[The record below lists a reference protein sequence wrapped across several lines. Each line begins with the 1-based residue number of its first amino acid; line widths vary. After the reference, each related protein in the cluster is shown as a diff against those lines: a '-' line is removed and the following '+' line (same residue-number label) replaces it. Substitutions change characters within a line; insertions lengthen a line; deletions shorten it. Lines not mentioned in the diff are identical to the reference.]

1 MEVPFSP
8 IFHKVAGEV
17 VGKPKRTFTRPTE
30 ICLEEWWLSK
40 LDDGKGLAVSG
51 LEFSSVVLNGSLV
64 CGLICNMTCDTP
76 QRKFHSAPAK
86 RRASREFHSS
96 KIVKRH
102 GCTTLETSDGF
113 IVSLCG
119 FINKSRTQQNGFSS
133 ETNLASE
140 QVCRD
145 FNFGFPYNWEDYAAS
160 VDKDLSQINPKN
172 VTECVLPAALESYNG
187 AQLHDMVLSLSD
199 AERGKFNKKVYDN
212 LIGLLAPHSMDVIEV
227 KPSKSTTQAGADVL
241 NSESQRTEASN
252 KRVTRSQTS
261 SKQESHIKRKEA
273 SSKRVTRSQTSSKQE
288 SHIKRSPE

>member
-51 LEFSSVVLNGSLV
+51 RPLE
-64 CGLICNMTCDTP
+64 TRKCDTP

-133 ETNLASE
+133 E
-140 QVCRD
+140 VCRD

>member
-51 LEFSSVVLNGSLV
+51 RPLE
-64 CGLICNMTCDTP
+64 TRKCDTP

-133 ETNLASE
+133 E
-140 QVCRD
+140 VCRD

-199 AERGKFNKKVYDN
+199 AER
-212 LIGLLAPHSMDVIEV
+212 
-227 KPSKSTTQAGADVL
+227 AGADVL